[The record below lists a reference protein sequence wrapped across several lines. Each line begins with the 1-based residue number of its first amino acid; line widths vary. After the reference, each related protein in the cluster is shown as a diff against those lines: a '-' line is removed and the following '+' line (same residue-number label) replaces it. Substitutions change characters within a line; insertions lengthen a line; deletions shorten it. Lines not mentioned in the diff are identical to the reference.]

1 MIPSSALTY
10 CSDERETTT
19 KRLEEL
25 EGDCSS
31 LRSQLVEMRSER
43 EMAEGE
49 RKEIETKTTEEKELR
64 DAEVQR
70 LETELSS
77 KQEDLQAK
85 DKLIQKVGTQTHRL
99 LVE

>member
-1 MIPSSALTY
+1 
-10 CSDERETTT
+10 
-19 KRLEEL
+19 
-25 EGDCSS
+25 
-31 LRSQLVEMRSER
+31 
-43 EMAEGE
+43 MAEGE

-85 DKLIQKVGTQTHRL
+85 DKLIQKVGTQTHTL
-99 LVE
+99 LVV